1 MRNKLISLEDLVKL
15 RDNSELSESYVK
27 YLCGLEKDHKYRHQ
41 EILDICALIERISV
55 TVDKYK
61 GFIYGYVV
69 PQLNKEFDLIKIS
82 KTACL
87 NIELKSQM
95 ISEDCVER
103 QLKQNYH
110 YLKLLD
116 RELRLFTFV
125 SSTGKVYTLNENQ
138 ELKESSFEILSAE
151 INSFVEYEF
160 INLDKIFEPKNILVS
175 PLNTPERFLDGDYLL
190 TQHQEKIKKD
200 ILQKIETN
208 AQNQF
213 FGVTGGPG
221 TGKTLL
227 IYDLAVELSKTKKV
241 LLIHSGIVCDGHKKL
256 NDVLENV
263 NIIPARDLNE
273 DSFEDVEVLIIDEA
287 QRLYFYSLNLVESKV
302 GQKDMICIFSYDPKQ
317 RLSKSEMNSK
327 TTEKIQKLSKENTF
341 KLTTKIRTN
350 KELALFITCL
360 FDFSK
365 FKEDYRFPNVKIIYE
380 PDKMNAMKRIKEIS
394 HKGYKYIS
402 FTGSMY
408 NFRLSYQESET
419 NTHNVIGQ
427 EYDGVCMLL
436 DSNWEFDGKKLI
448 SKIHPNPN
456 YIFLNLLYQGLTR
469 VRKKLVLVV
478 CQKSVLEGLLFL
490 LQNE

>member
-1 MRNKLISLEDLVKL
+1 MRNKLISLDDLVKL
-15 RDNSELSESYVK
+15 QDDSELSESYVK
-27 YLCGLEKDHKYRHQ
+27 YLCGLEKEYKYRHQ
-41 EILDICALIERISV
+41 EILDICALIERVSV

-82 KTACL
+82 KTVCL

-95 ISEDCVER
+95 IPEDRVER

-116 RELRLFTFV
+116 RELHLFTFV

-138 ELKESSFEILSAE
+138 KLKESSFEILSAE
-151 INSFVEYEF
+151 INSFVAYES

-200 ILQKIETN
+200 ILQKIDTN
-208 AQNQF
+208 AQNHF

-227 IYDLAVELSKTKKV
+227 IYDLAMELSKTKKV
-241 LLIHSGIVCDGHKKL
+241 LLIHSGILCDGHKKL
-256 NDVLENV
+256 NDKLENV
-263 NIIPARDLNE
+263 NIIPARDLNK
-273 DSFEDVEVLIIDEA
+273 DSFENVEVLIIDEA
-287 QRLYFYSLNLVESKV
+287 QRLYFKSLKLVKSQV
-302 GQKDMICIFSYDPKQ
+302 VQKDMICFFSYDPKQ
-317 RLSKSEMNSK
+317 RLAKSEIDSE
-327 TTEKIQKLSKENTF
+327 TTEKIQQLSEENTF

-365 FKEDYRFPNVKIIYE
+365 FKEEYRFPNVKVIYE
-380 PDKMNAMKRIKEIS
+380 PNQMNAMKRINEIW
-394 HKGYKYIS
+394 
-402 FTGSMY
+402 GS
-408 NFRLSYQESET
+408 NS
-419 NTHNVIGQ
+419 
-427 EYDGVCMLL
+427 
-436 DSNWEFDGKKLI
+436 
-448 SKIHPNPN
+448 
-456 YIFLNLLYQGLTR
+456 
-469 VRKKLVLVV
+469 
-478 CQKSVLEGLLFL
+478 
-490 LQNE
+490 